1 MEAIEAL
8 LVERGLITSDVVDAI
23 VETYEHDVGP
33 MNGARVVAR
42 AWVDP
47 EYRARLLDDGT
58 SAVGEL
64 GFGGAEGEHLV
75 VLENT
80 EDVHHVVVCTLCS
93 CYPWPVLGLPPQWY
107 KSFAY
112 RSRMVREPRAVL
124 AEFGT
129 TVPDDVE
136 MQVWDSSAEVRYMVL
151 PLAPDDVDGT
161 QRGRAGRPRHPRPH
175 DRRRPVTADQPP
187 EDIPR
192 SNGELVF
199 DAPWESRAFGL
210 AAAYLEASGQDWAA
224 FRAHLMAA
232 IADLPDATPY
242 YEAWVVALDRLLA
255 TDGLAARGP

>member
-1 MEAIEAL
+1 MSDAHGHHPKPQSATEKRVAAIEAL

-23 VETYEHDVGP
+23 VETYEQDVGP

-47 EYRARLLDDGT
+47 DYRARLLADGT

-80 EDVHHVVVCTLCS
+80 PDVHHVVVCTLCS
-93 CYPWPVLGLPPQWY
+93 CYPWPVLGLPPHWY

-136 MQVWDSSAEVRYMVL
+136 LRVWDSSAEVRYMVL
-151 PLAPDDVDGT
+151 PLAPDDT
-161 QRGRAGRPRHPRPH
+161 EGRS
-175 DRRRPVTADQPP
+175 
-187 EDIPR
+187 E
-192 SNGELVF
+192 E
-199 DAPWESRAFGL
+199 EL
-210 AAAYLEASGQDWAA
+210 AAQVTRDHMIG
-224 FRAHLMAA
+224 
-232 IADLPDATPY
+232 
-242 YEAWVVALDRLLA
+242 VVR
-255 TDGLAARGP
+255 